1 MLIAMT
7 IMLFI
12 VAGVFTAFNPS
23 QGAFQT
29 QPEVAD
35 MQQRLRVGEDR
46 IYSRLLMAGA
56 GTYSGSAVG
65 ALNSFFAP
73 VLPYRSGSLN
83 SDPGRGV
90 FFRSDAISM
99 FHVPT
104 TASQCTIRDRMPQPS
119 AEVKVNAQPGCPEND
134 QLCGFKEGM
143 RALIFDDT
151 GSYDLFTITAVQESA
166 LHLQHNRDE
175 FSKAYE
181 AGAHI
186 TQVETDTFYL
196 DVDQAARRYQ
206 LMHYDGAFTDS
217 PLIDDVVAL
226 QFEYLGDATPPV
238 LRVPVTDP
246 VGPWTTYGPKPPAQG
261 VDNAS
266 DSWPA
271 GQNCVFTVDQTS
283 GAQVP
288 RLSQLGPV
296 GALVPLTQAQLTDGP
311 WCPDGNA
318 PNRYDADLL
327 RVRQVRVTLRVQTGV
342 LALRGPAGSLFT
354 YPGLGKAGD
363 RLVPDQEV
371 RIDVVPR
378 NLSLGR

>member
-1 MLIAMT
+1 
-7 IMLFI
+7 
-12 VAGVFTAFNPS
+12 
-23 QGAFQT
+23 
-29 QPEVAD
+29 
-35 MQQRLRVGEDR
+35 
-46 IYSRLLMAGA
+46 
-56 GTYSGSAVG
+56 
-65 ALNSFFAP
+65 
-73 VLPYRSGSLN
+73 
-83 SDPGRGV
+83 
-90 FFRSDAISM
+90 
-99 FHVPT
+99 
-104 TASQCTIRDRMPQPS
+104 
-119 AEVKVNAQPGCPEND
+119 
-134 QLCGFKEGM
+134 
-143 RALIFDDT
+143 
-151 GSYDLFTITAVQESA
+151 
-166 LHLQHNRDE
+166 
-175 FSKAYE
+175 
-181 AGAHI
+181 
-186 TQVETDTFYL
+186 
-196 DVDQAARRYQ
+196 
-206 LMHYDGAFTDS
+206 MHYDGAFTDS